1 MEEGLGNVKR
11 RVSLLKET
19 LRLVAEI
26 LAMIPE
32 RREVIKSR
40 PELRHKEGYFDNGMI
55 QRGTE
60 KVFLMGPPLV
70 DGPRYTALTQCLA
83 DRLSQCKLE
92 FHDTYN
98 LPSEMIGEARLIK
111 EPVWRACME
120 GLKMTLDWELT
131 EAEAATTIEDPPAG
145 VESPGERSA
154 EREDPPAPAPAEPA
168 AEPEPEPPNILPAG
182 EKPPQAEKPLA
193 ATAVSSAGKLA
204 TDVVDSD
211 YAESILKS
219 DLAILFNV
227 DRATIARR
235 IQSGALRALPG
246 TLNTA
251 KKVRIHGDDFP
262 LGLKRTHERQA
273 KLSPQPKSTLPE
285 ATDIA

>member
-1 MEEGLGNVKR
+1 VVPSLGPLWERAERVDGIVSKVNR
-11 RVSLLKET
+11 RVSLLKDA

-70 DGPRYTALTQCLA
+70 DGPKYTKLTQCLA
-83 DRLSQCKLE
+83 DRLNQCELQ

-120 GLKMTLDWELT
+120 GLKMTLTWELT
-131 EAEAATTIEDPPAG
+131 EAEAEARG
-145 VESPGERSA
+145 QRSV
-154 EREDPPAPAPAEPA
+154 
-168 AEPEPEPPNILPAG
+168 
-182 EKPPQAEKPLA
+182 Q
-193 ATAVSSAGKLA
+193 
-204 TDVVDSD
+204 
-211 YAESILKS
+211 LKS
-219 DLAILFNV
+219 DPGDGDLIN
-227 DRATIARR
+227 RAKVIVVEPK
-235 IQSGALRALPG
+235 QHALPPRTRRRKPRGSKAKSDELICEVLKSNDRELISKWVFANKKELAEFCGCSPG
-246 TLNTA
+246 TVLKTEFW
-251 KKVRIHGDDFP
+251 KKNRGSEQARWNREN
-262 LGLKRTHERQA
+262 GGRQ
-273 KLSPQPKSTLPE
+273 PQRMSET
-285 ATDIA
+285 